1 VTTTNGTEPTLRQT
15 TRRGRILVIDD
26 DSALTEVIEEF
37 LLDEGFDV
45 SVCKQGEQGYACVV
59 ASQPD
64 LVMLDLRFGDAE
76 CGWRILDQLT
86 LNPATRCLPVIVSS
100 GAVESLRAQ
109 APALLAQNGH
119 FVLPKPFDLDVLLG
133 TVEEALAHS
142 PRSAS
147 RISRPEIGRP
157 ERHQDLPTP
166 RRSFDG

>member
-1 VTTTNGTEPTLRQT
+1 VTTTSSTGLTLSQV

-26 DSALTEVIEEF
+26 DSDLTEVIQEF
-37 LLDEGFDV
+37 LVDEGFNV
-45 SVCKQGEQGYACVV
+45 SVCKGGENGYACVV
-59 ASQPD
+59 ADQPE
-64 LVMLDLRFGDAE
+64 LVMLDLRFGGEE

-86 LNPATRCLPVIVSS
+86 LNPATRCLPVIVWS
-100 GAVESLRAQ
+100 GAVESLRIQ

-147 RISRPEIGRP
+147 RN
-157 ERHQDLPTP
+157 
-166 RRSFDG
+166 RSI